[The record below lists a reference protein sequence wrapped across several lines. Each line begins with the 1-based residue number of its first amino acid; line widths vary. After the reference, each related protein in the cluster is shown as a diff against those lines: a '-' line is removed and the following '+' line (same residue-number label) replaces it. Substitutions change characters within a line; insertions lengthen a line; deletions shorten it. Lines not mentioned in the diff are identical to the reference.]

1 MQRGKV
7 MKHPYLNMGVGIY
20 LSYLLLGM
28 VNIILASNMSFLS
41 ERMGVIRTDISLL
54 ISIVGIGH
62 LLTINIA
69 GKLSDRYGRKPLLI
83 SAAILYTVF
92 LIGMPMTTHFT
103 LAMFFALFAGVSNSL
118 LDASSYPALNEG
130 FKEAAGTATVL
141 IKAFMSIGA
150 AILPVLIAFLIS
162 QDMFFGYAFFLPAI
176 LFIVLGIYFIPVRF
190 PAVNGEERNEEIDK
204 ENVEKQ
210 ESNPHSWKE
219 GTAIVFIGFSAV
231 SMTVVIQ
238 TWLPTFGQEIIHLN
252 ENNAVKLLSFYSVGG
267 LISVLLLAWLLK
279 RIIKPITA
287 MVITPIAAAIFVIAL
302 LFARDASLVPFIAFF
317 LGLSTSGIYQLAM
330 AVMMQMFPNNKGV
343 SVSYVSAAASVAFMV
358 IPYITGLLIK
368 HIGIFSVFYLE
379 LAITIVSTVLA
390 IYLSRKIKLF
400 SKIYQRDKKYKLK
413 TM

>member
-1 MQRGKV
+1 

-28 VNIILASNMSFLS
+28 VNIVLASNMSFLS
-41 ERMGVIRTDISLL
+41 ERLGVYRTDISLL
-54 ISIVGIGH
+54 ISVVGIGH

-69 GKLSDRYGRKPLLI
+69 GKLSDYYGRKPLLI
-83 SAAILYTVF
+83 MAAVLYTVF
-92 LIGMPMTTHFT
+92 LVGIPTTTHFA

-118 LDASSYPALNEG
+118 LDAASYPAINEG

-141 IKAFMSIGA
+141 IKAFISIGA
-150 AILPVLIAFLIS
+150 ALLPVLIAFLIS

-190 PAVNGEERNEEIDK
+190 PAINGEERHEEVDK

-210 ESNPHSWKE
+210 DSNPHSWKE
-219 GTAIVFIGFSAV
+219 GTAIVLIGFFSV

-252 ENNAVKLLSFYSVGG
+252 ENNAVRLLSFYSVGG

-287 MVITPIAAAIFVIAL
+287 MIVAPSVAAIFVFAL
-302 LFARDASLVPFIAFF
+302 LFAGGSPLAPFIAFF

-330 AVMMQMFPNNKGV
+330 TVMIQIFPNNKGV

-358 IPYITGLLIK
+358 IPYITGLLTK
-368 HIGIFSVFYLE
+368 HIGISSVFYLE
-379 LAITIVSTVLA
+379 LGITIVSTALA

-400 SKIYQRDKKYKLK
+400 SKIYQRDKSYKLK
-413 TM
+413 SLQKF